1 MALYEHIFIARQ
13 DISSQQVDD
22 LSDELK
28 EIIQTGGGTVT
39 KVEHWGLRSLSYRI
53 NKNRKGHYVLF
64 NLDTPYEA
72 LAELERLERL
82 NEDIIRTLTIKVE
95 ELEEGPSAM
104 KRGREE
110 RDFRG
115 RGPGGGGGGRDS
127 RPRERDSRPA
137 PRQETAPAV
146 AVEAKDTPAA
156 TTPAEGA
163 SE

>member
-39 KVEHWGLRSLSYRI
+39 KVEHWGLRTLSYRI

-115 RGPGGGGGGRDS
+115 RGPGGGRDS
-127 RPRERDSRPA
+127 RPRERDASRSA
-137 PRQETAPAV
+137 PRQETASAV
-146 AVEAKDTPAA
+146 PAVEAKGTPAT
-156 TTPAEGA
+156 TTPAEGV

>member
-13 DISSQQVDD
+13 DISSQQVDA
-22 LSDELK
+22 LTDELK
-28 EIIQTGGGTVT
+28 EIVEKGGGTVA
-39 KVEHWGLRSLSYRI
+39 KVEHWGLRTLSYRI

-110 RDFRG
+110 RDFRP
-115 RGPGGGGGGRDS
+115 RGGPGGGRDS
-127 RPRERDSRPA
+127 RPRDRDGDSRPA
-137 PRQETAPAV
+137 PKPEAAPA
-146 AVEAKDTPAA
+146 APA
-156 TTPAEGA
+156 TETKAEGA
-163 SE
+163 EA